1 MIRDFQQ
8 LLLDQNLHFQTGV
21 TKDVNFRK
29 KQLKKL
35 KSIIESHEEQM
46 NEAIYADFKKSS
58 FDTFSNELAL
68 VYLDINEAISKL
80 AGWSR
85 RKRVGTNLLNFPAR
99 SYIYPEPLGSCLII
113 GAWNYPFQLSFA
125 PVVAAIASGNTIVLK
140 PSEVP
145 SNTSALIAKMIN
157 ENFEKHVFHV
167 VEGGVDETTELLK
180 LKWNKIFFTGSVPV
194 GKIVYQ
200 AAAKNLVPVTLELG
214 GKSPAFVTE
223 DCNLD
228 LAVRRIVWGK
238 FLNAGQT
245 CIAPDY
251 ILVHESVKEGFIQKL
266 IERVKEMKFS
276 FDNDNY
282 VQIINEKNV
291 DRLAQ
296 LLDQEKVIYGGK
308 IDRDRRFFEP
318 TIMDNVTFEDEVMKD
333 EIFGPILPLITYS
346 DISTAMHQVKAL
358 PHPLSLYI
366 FTNRKQIKRRII
378 RELSFGGG
386 AVNDTIMH
394 ITNSKLPF
402 GGVGNSGI
410 GSYHGKAGFD
420 TFTHYKSILDKAT
433 WLDPDL
439 KYPPYTKSKIKWVR
453 RLLGV

>member
-1 MIRDFQQ
+1 MMDFQK
-8 LLLDQNLHFQTGV
+8 LLTKQQQHFQSGV
-21 TKDVNFRK
+21 TRETNHRK
-29 KQLKKL
+29 RQLKKL
-35 KSIIESHEEQM
+35 ESVLKQHEKEM

-68 VYLDINEAISKL
+68 VYLDIKEALSKL
-80 AGWSR
+80 ATWSR
-85 RKRVGTNLLNFPAR
+85 RKRVGTNLLNFPAK
-99 SYIYPEPLGSCLII
+99 SYIYPEPLGTCLII

-125 PVVAAIASGNTIVLK
+125 PVVAAIAAGNTVVLK
-140 PSEVP
+140 PSEAP
-145 SNTSALIAKMIN
+145 SRTSELIARMVN
-157 ENFEKHVFHV
+157 ENFEQHFFTV
-167 VEGGVDETTELLK
+167 VEGGVPETTRLLE

-194 GKIVYQ
+194 GKVVYQ

-214 GKSPAFVTE
+214 GKSPAFVTA
-223 DCNLD
+223 DCNID

-251 ILVHESVKEGFIQKL
+251 ILIHESVKARFIDRL
-266 IERVKEMKFS
+266 IQRIKEMDFS
-276 FDNDNY
+276 FANENY
-282 VQIINEKNV
+282 VQIINNQNV
-291 DRLAQ
+291 DRLKE
-296 LLDQEKVIYGGK
+296 LLIPEKIIYGGK
-308 IDRDRRFFEP
+308 VNAEQRFVEP
-318 TIMDNVTFEDEVMKD
+318 TVLDNVSFEDKLMQD
-333 EIFGPILPLITYS
+333 EIFGPILPLLTYTNLTS
-346 DISTAMHQVKAL
+346 AMHQVKTL

-366 FTNRKQIKRRII
+366 FSNDKQVKRRII
-378 RELSFGGG
+378 NELSFGGG

-410 GSYHGKAGFD
+410 GAYHGKSGFD
-420 TFTHYKSILDKAT
+420 TFTHYKSVLDKAT

>member
-1 MIRDFQQ
+1 MAIDVQQ
-8 LLLDQNLHFQTGV
+8 LLLDQQLHFQTGV

-35 KSIIESHEEQM
+35 KSILQAHEKEM

-68 VYLDINEAISKL
+68 VYLDIQEAISKL

-99 SYIYPEPLGSCLII
+99 SYVYPEPLGSCLII
-113 GAWNYPFQLSFA
+113 GAWNYPIQLSFA
-125 PVVAAIASGNTIVLK
+125 PVVAAIAAGNTVVLK

-145 SNTSALIAKMIN
+145 SNTSALIAKMVN
-157 ENFEKHVFHV
+157 ENFDKQFFQVI
-167 VEGGVDETTELLK
+167 EGGVEETTGLLQ

-214 GKSPAFVTE
+214 GKSPAFVTK

-251 ILVHESVKEGFIQKL
+251 ILVHQSVKERFTEKL
-266 IERVKEMKFS
+266 IERIKEMKFS

-291 DRLAQ
+291 NRLSQ

-308 IDRDRRFFEP
+308 IDRDSRFFEP
-318 TIMDNVTFEDEVMKD
+318 TIMDKVTFDDEVMQD

-346 DISTAMHQVKAL
+346 DLSTAIQQVKAL

-366 FTNRKQIKRRII
+366 FSNQKQIKLRII
-378 RELSFGGG
+378 NELSFGGG

-410 GSYHGKAGFD
+410 GSYHGKSGFD

-439 KYPPYTKSKIKWVR
+439 KYPPYTQSKIKWVK